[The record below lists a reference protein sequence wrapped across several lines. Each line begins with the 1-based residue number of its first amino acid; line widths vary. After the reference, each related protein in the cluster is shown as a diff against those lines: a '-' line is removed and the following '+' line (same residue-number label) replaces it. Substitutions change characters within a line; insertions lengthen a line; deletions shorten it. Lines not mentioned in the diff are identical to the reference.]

1 LLLSWSALLLMSCVA
16 SSSETTTDEA
26 IALGIDISKT
36 GNYEEG
42 QLTRLKSPFLF
53 QKYLQKYIQAD
64 WLICA
69 EGF

>member
-1 LLLSWSALLLMSCVA
+1 MQFETPIVLLKL
-16 SSSETTTDEA
+16 
-26 IALGIDISKT
+26 
-36 GNYEEG
+36 
-42 QLTRLKSPFLF
+42 LTRATNTYKNLADHSEMMVWLVPQKSPFLF